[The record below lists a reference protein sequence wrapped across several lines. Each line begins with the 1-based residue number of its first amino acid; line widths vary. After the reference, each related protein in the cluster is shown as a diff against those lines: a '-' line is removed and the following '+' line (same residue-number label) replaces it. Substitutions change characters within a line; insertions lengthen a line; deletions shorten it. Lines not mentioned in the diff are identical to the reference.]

1 MSKQSETTETYAATR
16 VVARASAVIL
26 GTLLLALAGCV
37 AEVDDGPDGVVV
49 PPADVDVHENDA
61 PDVNIENRD
70 APDVNV
76 ETPDVEIENR
86 EAPDVDV
93 DVDVPSTP
101 DVEENE
107 NAPDAEVETK
117 DAPPAD
123 DNP

>member
-16 VVARASAVIL
+16 VVARVSAVIL

-49 PPADVDVHENDA
+49 PPADVDVDVHENDA

-70 APDVNV
+70 TPDVNI
-76 ETPDVEIENR
+76 ETPD
-86 EAPDVDV
+86 APDVDV
-93 DVDVPSTP
+93 DIDVPSTS
-101 DVEENE
+101 DVDVENE